1 MTEYWQKTAFFVQKY
16 TEAQVWKAR
25 NHISK
30 LYLELNYLS
39 GAVIVCT
46 DTSSY
51 HLVSE
56 AYQSTRCK
64 YKCEDSQSQLF
75 LAALNIKQFT

>member
-1 MTEYWQKTAFFVQKY
+1 MTEYWQRTAFFVQKY

-30 LYLELNYLS
+30 LYLELYYLS

-51 HLVSE
+51 HLTSE
-56 AYQSTRCK
+56 ALYQSTRCK
-64 YKCEDSQSQLF
+64 YKCEDSQVNFFGS
-75 LAALNIKQFT
+75 IKH

>member
-1 MTEYWQKTAFFVQKY
+1 MTEYWQRTAFFVQKY

-30 LYLELNYLS
+30 LYLELYFLS
-39 GAVIVCT
+39 GVIVCT

-51 HLVSE
+51 HLMSE
-56 AYQSTRCK
+56 ALYQSTRCK
-64 YKCEDSQSQLF
+64 YKCEDSQSQI